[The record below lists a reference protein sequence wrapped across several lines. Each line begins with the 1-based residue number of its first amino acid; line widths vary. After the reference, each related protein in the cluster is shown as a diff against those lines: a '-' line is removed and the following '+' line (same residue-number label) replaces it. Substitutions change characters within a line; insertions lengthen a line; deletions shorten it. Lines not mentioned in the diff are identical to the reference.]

1 MSKRLI
7 ILLGIF
13 FSGILSVKAEYLL
26 KLIVIDAVTQE
37 PLIGA
42 AVQDKLQMTGAVTNI
57 SGEAVL
63 KLKQGISHLNISYIG
78 YKTDSIDVEI
88 NQDTTIQIKMFEIF
102 NQLAAVD
109 IVANYE
115 NRNNGIIGVSKETL
129 EMLPT
134 FFGEKELVRALQLL
148 PGVQSG
154 SEGSSAIYVRGGS
167 SDQNLVSLDKV
178 PLFNLSH
185 LFGIVSVFNSDVINS
200 ADLYKNYFPT
210 GLPNRLTSA
219 ISVFTKS
226 PSYNETHMSF
236 QIGSINTKVYLETPI
251 VKNKLSAQI
260 GLRGCHAG
268 LFIKPISKSQYKID
282 NEKGYISYFFYDI
295 NASLDYKINS
305 KNTLKWNLFY
315 TDDRYLMSK
324 EDEEYDVDEE
334 TNNEFI
340 KNKFYNYKI
349 AWRNLLNS
357 VSHQM
362 DINKNLYFNQ
372 KIYSTQFVLK
382 QDDIKLKDYT
392 YENPSYVLHQKTVNS
407 KIASIIEYGY
417 QNQLDWIKNKH
428 SLKSGF
434 QLALRNFNP
443 DKNVYQ
449 LSYDDKIFDEKVF
462 NENKFFSAEYA
473 TFLEYT
479 LKIKY
484 LDIYSGLRLNYYH
497 TKGYQTASLLPRLSL
512 EFRLPKAITIQV
524 ASNITEQYLHMIT
537 GGVGDVMSD
546 YWVPANSSAPRQRS
560 FQNVIAFKQNI
571 KNWNWSIDV
580 FHRISQNQIENIIGA
595 SFSEKGNWENSVL
608 SGGKGRAY
616 GIEFY
621 LSKKIKNFN
630 ASISYNL
637 SKSERKFDEL
647 NRGQWYPYTYDRR
660 HDVSFL
666 MTYKI
671 NKKWDISM
679 TWAYGSGR
687 PFTKPELIYPSL
699 GLVNYY
705 SEKNEDSY
713 YLNNSNQQIQSF
725 DQRNN
730 RKLRAYHHLDI
741 GTNYKWQKGKWKQ
754 SINLS
759 LYNIYNHK
767 NVFTLF
773 EKTSGIGENMKT
785 KYQSI
790 TLLPLLP
797 SFSYAIGF

>member
-1 MSKRLI
+1 MGFQSAN
-7 ILLGIF
+7 
-13 FSGILSVKAEYLL
+13 AEYLL
-26 KLIVIDAVTQE
+26 KLIVSDAITQE

-42 AVQDKLQMTGAVTNI
+42 AVQDK
-57 SGEAVL
+57 
-63 KLKQGISHLNISYIG
+63 KQGIGAISDFSGIVSLKVKEGKSHLNISYIG
-78 YKTDSIDVEI
+78 YKTDSIDVNI
-88 NQDTTIQIKMFEIF
+88 HQDTTIQIKMYEVF
-102 NQLAAVD
+102 NQLSAVD

-115 NRNNGIIGVSKETL
+115 NRNNGILGVSKETL

-219 ISVFTKS
+219 ISVFTNS
-226 PSYNETHMSF
+226 PSYNETHLNF
-236 QIGSINTKVYLETPI
+236 QIGTLNTKVYLETPI
-251 VKNKLSAQI
+251 VKKKLSLQI

-268 LFIKPISKSQYKID
+268 LFIKPVSKSQYKMD
-282 NEKGYISYFFYDI
+282 NEEGYISYFFYDI
-295 NASLDYKINS
+295 NASLNYKINS
-305 KNTLKWNLFY
+305 KNTLKWNFFY

-324 EDEEYDVDEE
+324 RDEENEIDSE
-334 TNNEFI
+334 TNNEYT
-340 KNKFYNYKI
+340 KKKFTNYKI

-357 VSHQM
+357 FSHQL
-362 DINKNLYFNQ
+362 DINSNLYFNQ
-372 KIYSTQFVLK
+372 KIYSTQFLLK
-382 QDDIKLKDYT
+382 QDNIKLKDYIYDT
-392 YENPSYVLHQKTVNS
+392 PPSILHEKTINS

-428 SLKSGF
+428 TLKAGLQMAWRS
-434 QLALRNFNP
+434 FNP
-443 DKNVYQ
+443 DKNIYQ
-449 LSYDDKIFDEKVF
+449 LYYDDKISQESQSNMDLVF
-462 NENKFFSAEYA
+462 SGEYA
-473 TFLEYT
+473 SFIEYT
-479 LKIKY
+479 FKRKY
-484 LDIYSGLRLNYYH
+484 IDVYSGLRFNYYQ
-497 TKGYQTASLLPRLSL
+497 TKGYQAASLLPRLSL
-512 EFRLPKAITIQV
+512 EFRLPKSISMQI

-546 YWVPANSSAPRQRS
+546 YWVPANSKAPRQRA
-560 FQNVIAFKQNI
+560 FQNVIAFKQSI
-571 KNWNWSIDV
+571 KDWNWSVDV
-580 FHRISQNQIENIIGA
+580 FHRISQNQIENINQG
-595 SFSEKGNWENSVL
+595 SFAEKGNWESSIL

-630 ASISYNL
+630 TSISYNL
-637 SKSERKFDEL
+637 SKSERKFDQL

-671 NKKWDISM
+671 NKKWDVSL

-687 PFTKPELIYPSL
+687 PYTKPELIYPSL
-699 GLVNYY
+699 GLVDYY
-705 SEKNEDSY
+705 GDKSEDSY
-713 YLNNSNQQIQSF
+713 YLDNSSQQIKYF
-725 DQRNN
+725 EQRNN

-741 GTNYKWQKGKWKQ
+741 GMNYKWQKGKWKQ
-754 SINLS
+754 SINFS
-759 LYNIYNHK
+759 IYNIYNHK
-767 NVFTLF
+767 NVFTLY
-773 EKTSGIGENMKT
+773 EKTTGTNENMKM

-790 TLLPLLP
+790 TLLPILP